1 MQLLALVVWVAAQP
15 NDPNATL
22 LQASQSP
29 LSVSLPEARHQL
41 WRKLGDGG
49 VARRLQRTRPNARS
63 ASGLQSS
70 SGSWGSGGTG
80 ALVHVCVHVC
90 SGNVEHT
97 PQKPIPV
104 GLPLGRWRHVP
115 TTGGPGC
122 PMSVHSDRR
131 VFFSSVSA
139 LYSQALARVYCQCSC
154 EWTTR
159 TRRRGGSASG
169 TSRPVTTPRHLKF
182 PYAGR
187 PRKGPVRCQWARR
200 RRRYAIFYSKE
211 LEKGA
216 LSSRESALAE
226 NQNHSGSPHYS
237 TPPPPSPLI

>member
-1 MQLLALVVWVAAQP
+1 M
-15 NDPNATL
+15 
-22 LQASQSP
+22 
-29 LSVSLPEARHQL
+29 
-41 WRKLGDGG
+41 
-49 VARRLQRTRPNARS
+49 
-63 ASGLQSS
+63 
-70 SGSWGSGGTG
+70 
-80 ALVHVCVHVC
+80 HVCVRVC
-90 SGNVEHT
+90 SGNLEHT

-104 GLPLGRWRHVP
+104 GLPLGRWRHVPVP

-211 LEKGA
+211 LKKGA
-216 LSSRESALAE
+216 FSSRESALAE
-226 NQNHSGSPHYS
+226 NQNHSGSPHYAPTAV
-237 TPPPPSPLI
+237 TPDLINVLRQPGRRDSRQRDRAQLMIKSQSHFALRVQ